1 MLLFNKTNFY
11 IFVGSVKK
19 SSFVIIW
26 LFWQGRKIRGRCI
39 RQKICDETKILSG
52 IWIAD
57 HGRDNRIQEIAD
69 FNCINNLKRWFI
81 DLNCIEIIYNL
92 DKIYPYGVF
101 FVRPYM
107 RLCTMVKL
115 CINRKYNHNTINSI
129 KPINTR
135 QNRHFTTYKNS
146 KILRNT

>member
-1 MLLFNKTNFY
+1 MHFCGKC
-11 IFVGSVKK
+11 KK

-26 LFWQGRKIRGRCI
+26 LFWQGQNTGSTSDKNF
-39 RQKICDETKILSG
+39 CDETKILLD
-52 IWIAD
+52 IWTAD
-57 HGRDNRIQEIAD
+57 HGRDKRSCKMQI
-69 FNCINNLKRWFI
+69 FNCIDNLKRWFI

-107 RLCTMVKL
+107 RLCTMVKF
-115 CINRKYNHNTINSI
+115 CINRKYDHNTINSI

-135 QNRHFTTYKNS
+135 QNRHSTTYKNS

>member
-1 MLLFNKTNFY
+1 MHFCGMCKKVNFCY
-11 IFVGSVKK
+11 FLTFLTGAKNT
-19 SSFVIIW
+19 
-26 LFWQGRKIRGRCI
+26 GRYI
-39 RQKICDETKILSG
+39 RQKFFCDETKILSG

-57 HGRDNRIQEIAD
+57 HGRDNRRQEIAD

-101 FVRPYM
+101 SVRLYM
-107 RLCTMVKL
+107 RLCTMVKF
-115 CINRKYNHNTINSI
+115 CINRKYDHNTINGI

-135 QNRHFTTYKNS
+135 ENQHFTTYKNS